1 MPEMPD
7 LSISSVEVV
16 PLEVPR
22 SESPARRFVKS
33 RGDGVIA
40 VTAVYVHTDGGPSGF
55 GYTTQ
60 IGSRAGGAI
69 AAYIRDELAPRLVG
83 AGALAPE
90 ALWHR
95 LFSPS
100 QSRMRAGLAVHAL
113 SALDIACW
121 DILAKVAGLPLHS
134 ILGGFRR
141 EVPVYGSGG
150 TPNYSDAELVEE
162 CLYFANQGLTSYKF
176 KIGENSVYEGHSSD
190 LDRIALLR
198 KEVGDGFTLFADANQ
213 RYRVGQAI
221 EASKM
226 LHDFGIAWFEEPVL
240 ADSVADL
247 AAVAARSDVPIA
259 AGENHYLRWQF
270 RELCEARAVAY
281 LQPDPV
287 LCGGVTEFR
296 KAAHLA
302 DAFGLS
308 LCSHLSHEL
317 AVSLVGAFSSGYL
330 CEYFMQFPDEL
341 WSRAFPLHDGQLA
354 VPDVPGHGLDLGPAA
369 RQRYGVQ

>member
-1 MPEMPD
+1 MPD
-7 LSISSVEVV
+7 LPIRSVEVV

-33 RGDGVIA
+33 RGDGVIG

-60 IGSRAGGAI
+60 IGSQAGGAI
-69 AAYIRDELAPRLVG
+69 AAYIRDELAPRLLG
-83 AGALAPE
+83 AEALAPE
-90 ALWHR
+90 ALWQR
-95 LFSPS
+95 LWRPS
-100 QSRMRAGLAVHAL
+100 MSRMRAGLAVHAL

-162 CLYFANQGLTSYKF
+162 CLYFARQGLTSYKF

-198 KEVGDGFTLFADANQ
+198 KEVGDAFTLFADANQ
-213 RYRVGQAI
+213 RYRVSQAI

-226 LHDFGIAWFEEPVL
+226 LHDFGVAWFEEPVL

-247 AAVAARSDVPIA
+247 AAVAARSEVPIA
-259 AGENHYLRWQF
+259 AGENHYLRFEF

-296 KAAHLA
+296 KVGHLA

-317 AVSLVGAFSSGYL
+317 SMSLVGAFSSGYA
-330 CEYFMQFPDEL
+330 CEYYMQFPGEL
-341 WSRAFPLHDGQLA
+341 WSRDFSLQNGHLI
-354 VPDVPGHGLDLGPAA
+354 VPDVPGHGLDLGPTA
-369 RQRYGVQ
+369 RQRYGLR